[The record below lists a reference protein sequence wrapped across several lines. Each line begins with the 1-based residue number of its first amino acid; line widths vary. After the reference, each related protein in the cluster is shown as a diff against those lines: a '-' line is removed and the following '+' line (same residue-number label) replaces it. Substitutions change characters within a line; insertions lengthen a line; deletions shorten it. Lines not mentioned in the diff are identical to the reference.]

1 MMEILHLSETT
12 MAQFLVFIMKKT
24 TTTTTNRLYF
34 HSLYNLLEG
43 RLQKTLRGSE
53 LIR

>member
-12 MAQFLVFIMKKT
+12 MAQFLVFIMKKKP
-24 TTTTTNRLYF
+24 TTTNRLYF

-43 RLQKTLRGSE
+43 CLQKTLRGSE